1 MYVESRLYQYIVIA
15 CICYYVI
22 LLLSRLDQHTVIVFI
37 CYFVILYSK
46 LAQYTVIVLTGRK
59 PPTYLLTYLLTVI
72 VSICYYVILQ
82 SRLVLILLSVS
93 NSKISPFVVRAIRNF
108 V

>member
-59 PPTYLLTYLLTVI
+59 PPTYLLTYLL
-72 VSICYYVILQ
+72 
-82 SRLVLILLSVS
+82 
-93 NSKISPFVVRAIRNF
+93 
-108 V
+108 